1 MSYDLESL
9 KVKEGMQIASLSFS
23 SSTDLAGTI
32 WIATQANAQ
41 AILHQVLLQASAFAR
56 LNVERAT
63 GAASS
68 YWTAFGNQ
76 TAVVEGVRIPI
87 DAGSAA
93 FVEANAGIGSGVL
106 RGWFTIHPTPA
117 GGTGGG
123 LSL

>member
-9 KVKEGMQIASLSFS
+9 KNKEGLTVASLSFS

-41 AILHQVLLQASAFAR
+41 AILHQVFLQASAFAR
-56 LNVERAT
+56 VTVERAT
-63 GAASS
+63 GAASA
-68 YWTAFGNQ
+68 YWTGFGNQ
-76 TAVVEGVRIPI
+76 TAIVEGVRIPI

-106 RGWFTIHPTPA
+106 RGWFSVHPTP
-117 GGTGGG
+117 TGGG